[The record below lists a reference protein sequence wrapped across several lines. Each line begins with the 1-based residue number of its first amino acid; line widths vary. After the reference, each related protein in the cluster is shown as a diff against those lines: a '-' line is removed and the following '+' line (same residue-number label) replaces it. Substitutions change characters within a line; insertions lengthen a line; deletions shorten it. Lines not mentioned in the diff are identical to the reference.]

1 MSKERIIPSIKDIL
15 ITLLIL
21 SLASIIGNIF
31 WKLGFT
37 ETNIITVYILGV
49 LLTSIFTKSQ
59 TSSAIYSLASVLL
72 FNFFFTEPR
81 LTLHAYETGYPVT
94 FAVMFCAA
102 LITGTL
108 ANRLKEN
115 TREKEI
121 AAVLAKNEQLRANLL
136 RSISHDL
143 RTPLTSISGNASNLI
158 SNYEK
163 MDESIRKQI
172 FQDIHDDSQWL
183 ISLVENLLSITRLE
197 EGRMNFNMS
206 SYLMDEVIDEAVRH
220 SNRKNKNHPISVAY
234 KDELLLAK
242 MDAKLIIQVLL
253 NLIDNAIKYTPEGT
267 KIHITAERV
276 EHEILVKV
284 IDYGKGISN
293 EIKTQVFE
301 KLDELEKK
309 TGKIKGTNYELI
321 DLPGIYS
328 LSPYTIEEEV
338 SRIIV
343 TLSDVFASAAFASPY
358 FIYSIVTAL
367 VELSTFL
374 ISTNVSSSLIVSP
387 TLIGHEATS
396 PSMIPSPSAGNLNL

>member
-21 SLASIIGNIF
+21 SLASVIGNLF

-163 MDESIRKQI
+163 MDENIRKQI
-172 FQDIHDDSQWL
+172 FQDIYDDSQWL

-220 SNRKNKNHPISVAY
+220 SNRKNRNHPISVTY

-267 KIHITAERV
+267 RIHITAERV
-276 EHEILVKV
+276 AHEILVKV
-284 IDYGKGISN
+284 IDYGKGIPS

-301 KLDELEKK
+301 MFFTGDNKIVDSRRSLGLGLPLCKSIIEAHGGEITLKDNEPQGCVFCFTLPADE
-309 TGKIKGTNYELI
+309 
-321 DLPGIYS
+321 
-328 LSPYTIEEEV
+328 
-338 SRIIV
+338 
-343 TLSDVFASAAFASPY
+343 
-358 FIYSIVTAL
+358 
-367 VELSTFL
+367 VEM
-374 ISTNVSSSLIVSP
+374 N
-387 TLIGHEATS
+387 E
-396 PSMIPSPSAGNLNL
+396 